1 MGDKVMRKVRK
12 LFVIVGALI
21 TGGLGLTL
29 VSLAPESAEALIM
42 VN

>member
-1 MGDKVMRKVRK
+1 MRKVRK

-21 TGGLGLTL
+21 TGGLGIIL
-29 VSLAPESAEALIM
+29 VSLAPEPAEALIM

>member
-1 MGDKVMRKVRK
+1 MRKVRK

-21 TGGLGLTL
+21 TGGLVITL
-29 VSLAPESAEALIM
+29 VSLAPEPADALIM

>member
-1 MGDKVMRKVRK
+1 MRKVRK

-21 TGGLGLTL
+21 TGGLGITL
-29 VSLAPESAEALIM
+29 VSLAPEPAEAQIM

>member
-1 MGDKVMRKVRK
+1 MRKVRK

-29 VSLAPESAEALIM
+29 LSLAPESAEGIRIA
-42 VN
+42 N

>member
-1 MGDKVMRKVRK
+1 MRKVRK
-12 LFVIVGALI
+12 VFVIVGTLI

-29 VSLAPESAEALIM
+29 ISLAPESAEGMII